1 MTRHRLRLFSLVLG
15 LLVCLSAAA
24 EVAISPEG
32 RLNMAVVRKS
42 YTEGEFEPVRQ
53 TLETF
58 LKKYERT
65 ATRDEKVFSHI
76 YLGVIY
82 AADSS
87 SGVRAEHH
95 FNALLDLAPNIEL
108 VDMFIPPKIQHMF
121 DRVKGDFM
129 RAQEYGRKYDAL
141 GNPIVEPSE
150 KGDGSSAQEGPKQA
164 SFKKEKRGSIWAL
177 AALGTAA
184 AVGAGV
190 GIYYMASADD
200 GGKKNPGSD
209 TPIDGP

>member
-1 MTRHRLRLFSLVLG
+1 MMSRYRFILLFLWLG
-15 LLVCLSAAA
+15 SIVPGAAA
-24 EVAISPEG
+24 EATISKEG
-32 RLNMAVVRKS
+32 RLNMAFLRKA

-58 LKKYERT
+58 MKKHEQG

-87 SGVRAEHH
+87 SSVRAEHH

-121 DRVKGDFM
+121 DRVKHDFI
-129 RAQEYGRKYDAL
+129 RAKEYGRKYDAL
-141 GNPIVEPSE
+141 GNPIAEGGTAEAPAKE
-150 KGDGSSAQEGPKQA
+150 AQPA
-164 SFKKEKRGSIWAL
+164 TLKKEKPGSYWAL
-177 AALGTAA
+177 ATLGTAA

-190 GIYYMASADD
+190 GLYYLAATSENV
-200 GGKKNPGSD
+200 KTLPGSD
-209 TPIDGP
+209 LQVDGP

>member
-1 MTRHRLRLFSLVLG
+1 MSMHRFIPLVLLC
-15 LLVCLSAAA
+15 LLAGVSLTSAAEA
-24 EVAISPEG
+24 NISTQG
-32 RLNMAVVRKS
+32 RLNMGLLRQA

-53 TLETF
+53 SLEAF
-58 LKKYERT
+58 LKKHEQG

-82 AADSS
+82 AADSG

-121 DRVKGDFM
+121 DRVKHDFI
-129 RAQEYGRKYDAL
+129 RAKDYGRKYDAL
-141 GNPIVEPSE
+141 GNPLPESA
-150 KGDGSSAQEGPKQA
+150 GSDKPADRPKQA
-164 SFKKEKRGSIWAL
+164 TLKKEKRGSLWTL
-177 AALGTAA
+177 VTLGTAA

-190 GIYYMASADD
+190 GIYYLAANADE
-200 GGKKNPGSD
+200 GEGEPGSD
-209 TPIDGP
+209 VKVDGP

>member
-1 MTRHRLRLFSLVLG
+1 MSTHRFIPLVLLLLLSGAG
-15 LLVCLSAAA
+15 LASAADP
-24 EVAISPEG
+24 AINTQG
-32 RLNMAVVRKS
+32 RLNMVLLRQA

-53 TLETF
+53 TLENF
-58 LKKYERT
+58 LKKHEQG

-82 AADSS
+82 AADSG

-121 DRVKGDFM
+121 DRVKHDFI
-129 RAQEYGRKYDAL
+129 RAKEYGRKYDAL
-141 GNPIVEPSE
+141 GNPIAETDPAKPPE
-150 KGDGSSAQEGPKQA
+150 DKPKQA
-164 SFKKEKRGSIWAL
+164 TMKKEKRGSYWAL
-177 AALGTAA
+177 VTLGAAA

-190 GIYYMASADD
+190 GIYYVAATN
-200 GGKKNPGSD
+200 GGEGKPGSD
-209 TPIDGP
+209 TQVDGP

>member
-1 MTRHRLRLFSLVLG
+1 MMSRTCFALLFLLLG
-15 LLVCLSAAA
+15 SIVSGATA
-24 EVAISPEG
+24 EANISKEG
-32 RLNMAVVRKS
+32 RLNMAFLRKA

-58 LKKYERT
+58 MKKHEQG

-82 AADSS
+82 AADSA

-121 DRVKGDFM
+121 DRVKHDFI
-129 RAQEYGRKYDAL
+129 RAKEYGRKYDAL
-141 GNPIVEPSE
+141 GNPIAE
-150 KGDGSSAQEGPKQA
+150 GDAADASAKDPKPA
-164 SFKKEKRGSIWAL
+164 KLKKEKSGSYWAL
-177 AALGTAA
+177 ASLGAAA

-190 GIYYMASADD
+190 GIYYLASTD
-200 GGKKNPGSD
+200 GDVKTLPGSD
-209 TPIDGP
+209 VKVDGP

>member
-1 MTRHRLRLFSLVLG
+1 MHRFMPFFLLVLLSG
-15 LLVCLSAAA
+15 AASAA
-24 EVAISPEG
+24 ETNISSQG
-32 RLNMAVVRKS
+32 RLNMVLLRQA

-58 LKKYERT
+58 LKKNEQG

-82 AADSS
+82 ASDSAS
-87 SGVRAEHH
+87 SVRAEHH

-121 DRVKGDFM
+121 DRVKHDFI
-129 RAQEYGRKYDAL
+129 RAKEYVRKYDAL
-141 GNPIVEPSE
+141 GNPIPE
-150 KGDGSSAQEGPKQA
+150 KGETDSHGERPKQA
-164 SFKKEKRGSIWAL
+164 SLGKEKRGGLWAL
-177 AALGTAA
+177 VTLGTAA

-190 GIYYMASADD
+190 GIYYLASNT
-200 GGKKNPGSD
+200 GEGEGKPGSD
-209 TPIDGP
+209 VKVDGP